1 MVPHGYIWRDVIFVL
16 TLPYCWLLVEVLAVQ
31 RPVSTLACSSI
42 PVRLSRR
49 DHSSTL
55 CWCKGM
61 DPLPLAVEGITS
73 ISALLHSLIWGNTHF
88 GHVILT
94 KWHLPETEIKTYR
107 TSVRIWCGFDRASS
121 LICGNKMPTRCNR
134 GFYCRSYCLLNM
146 FQVSLCPSSGAQ
158 DYYTVVAACGILCCG
173 FQVAGLLWS
182 WGLCVRFFQ
191 DAVLRQHPANRT
203 HFTSHEGELR
213 KLFWCT
219 NVFQCAFL
227 SWHWLCRHTT

>member
-1 MVPHGYIWRDVIFVL
+1 MVPRGHILRDVICVL

-73 ISALLHSLIWGNTHF
+73 ISVLLHSLIWGNTHF

-94 KWHLPETEIKTYR
+94 KWHLPETEMKIRVYQ
-107 TSVRIWCGFDRASS
+107 TSVRILNEVFLNLTEGFPCFFFSCKANARVKFAKTGHGPHSS
-121 LICGNKMPTRCNR
+121 TLLCIC
-134 GFYCRSYCLLNM
+134 
-146 FQVSLCPSSGAQ
+146 VVLCI
-158 DYYTVVAACGILCCG
+158 V
-173 FQVAGLLWS
+173 
-182 WGLCVRFFQ
+182 CV
-191 DAVLRQHPANRT
+191 
-203 HFTSHEGELR
+203 
-213 KLFWCT
+213 
-219 NVFQCAFL
+219 
-227 SWHWLCRHTT
+227 